1 MKDLIQNDEVG
12 LIESEINEAIAKDKN
27 AKAIVTSTE
36 ATGKAK
42 KTQRA
47 KVRASLEKVSLDGKS
62 YAGLHEVELAMNK
75 LKVKA
80 IKSGDDSDM
89 KSLKSCIEKV
99 FVILANDENFPFH
112 TMENRKS
119 MKNVTIKNPN
129 QCRMSDVLPEQG
141 GNGKGKN
148 AKDEPAVELS
158 LILNLQ
164 ADDDNNFYSNNK
176 GFFDAH
182 CEVENGELVIDDET
196 LNYTF
201 SLVENMK
208 KELMKM
214 RKNAVAEWHK
224 KVDEIVAKA
233 DSKN

>member
-119 MKNVTIKNPN
+119 MKNVTIKNPDGSTTKGVGATN
-129 QCRMSDVLPEQG
+129 
-141 GNGKGKN
+141 GNDSRRPSIGLFPRD
-148 AKDEPAVELS
+148 KD
-158 LILNLQ
+158 
-164 ADDDNNFYSNNK
+164 
-176 GFFDAH
+176 
-182 CEVENGELVIDDET
+182 
-196 LNYTF
+196 
-201 SLVENMK
+201 
-208 KELMKM
+208 
-214 RKNAVAEWHK
+214 
-224 KVDEIVAKA
+224 
-233 DSKN
+233 

>member
-1 MKDLIQNDEVG
+1 MKDLIPNDEVG
-12 LIESEINEAIAKDKN
+12 LIASDIDKAIAKDKN
-27 AKAIVTSTE
+27 AKAIVNSTK

-42 KTQRA
+42 KTQRD
-47 KVRASLEKVSLDGKS
+47 KVRESLKKVSLDGKS

-75 LKVKA
+75 LKVDAMKNN
-80 IKSGDDSDM
+80 DMSDM

-99 FVILANDENFPFH
+99 FLELAKDDNYPFH

-119 MKNVTIKNPN
+119 MKNVTIKNPTE
-129 QCRMSDVLPEQG
+129 CRLSDVLPEKG
-141 GNGKGKN
+141 GNGKD
-148 AKDEPAVELS
+148 KDTKGENAVELS

-182 CEVENGELVIDDET
+182 CEVENGELIIDDET

-214 RKNAVAEWHK
+214 RKDALAKIK
-224 KVDEIVAKA
+224 KPAKT
-233 DSKN
+233 

>member
-1 MKDLIQNDEVG
+1 MNDLIRNDEVG

-27 AKAIVTSTE
+27 ARAIVNSTE
-36 ATGKAK
+36 ATGKAR
-42 KTQRA
+42 KTQKA

-62 YAGLHEVELAMNK
+62 YAGLYEVELAMNK

-99 FVILANDENFPFH
+99 FVILAKDENFPFH

-119 MKNVTIKNPN
+119 MKNVTIKNPTA
-129 QCRMSDVLPEQG
+129 CKMSDVLPEQG

-148 AKDEPAVELS
+148 AKDENPVEIS

-164 ADDDNNFYSNNK
+164 ADDDNNFYSNNQ

-182 CEVENGELVIDDET
+182 SEVENGELVIDDET

-208 KELMKM
+208 KELMKIRM
-214 RKNAVAEWHK
+214 DAL
-224 KVDEIVAKA
+224 AKA
-233 DSKN
+233 KKPVTA